1 MKGKTME
8 ESKYTIGEIVELIK
22 SADDL
27 KSKVEK
33 QKLDIEEL
41 EHQIEFKYNDMK
53 YVLIKRE
60 TLRDIVSSIEYSASN
75 ALSDAENAISDIGSY
90 VSDAEYGISDAQSY
104 ISNCVDDIESLLEEP
119 EDE

>member
-1 MKGKTME
+1 ME
-8 ESKYTIGEIVELIK
+8 ESKYTIGEIVKLLN
-22 SADDL
+22 SVDDL

-33 QKLDIEEL
+33 LSKDKTEL
-41 EHQIEFKYNDMK
+41 EHQLEHKYNDMK